1 MNKAQI
7 IHELL
12 EKHVVFTDYLATL
25 NQSDFLFAHS
35 QKWSAGQQLDHLVKS
50 TKPLLLSV
58 RLPKF
63 VLKLVFGKANR
74 PSKTYDGLVEK
85 YQQKLLEG
93 GRASAAFIPPPIDFE
108 QKSALSNQ
116 LNQIIAT
123 LTKGFAGF
131 TEKDLD
137 TIILPHPLL
146 GKITYREMMYFTICH
161 VQHHQGL
168 IKKALQERVPSL

>member
-7 IHELL
+7 VHELL
-12 EKHVVFTDYLATL
+12 EKYQAFTDYLEPM
-25 NQSDFLFAHS
+25 NQSDFLFAHPH
-35 QKWSAGQQLDHLVKS
+35 KWSAGQQLDHLVKS
-50 TKPLLLSV
+50 TKPLLISI

-74 PSKTYDGLVEK
+74 ASKTYEGLVEK
-85 YQQKLLEG
+85 YQLKLQEG
-93 GRASAAFIPPPIDFE
+93 GRATAAFIPPPIAFE
-108 QKSALSNQ
+108 QRLALSNQ
-116 LNQIIAT
+116 LNKIIQQ
-123 LTKGFAGF
+123 LTKGISSF

-168 IKKALQERVPSL
+168 IKKALEERSH

>member
-1 MNKAQI
+1 M

-12 EKHVVFTDYLATL
+12 EKHRAFTDYLDPM
-25 NQSDFLFAHS
+25 NQSDFLFAHPN
-35 QKWSAGQQLDHLVKS
+35 KWSAGQQLDHLVKS
-50 TKPLLLSV
+50 TKPLLISI

-74 PSKTYDGLVEK
+74 TSKTYEGLVEK

-93 GRASAAFIPPPIDFE
+93 GRATAAFIPPPIAFE
-108 QKSALSNQ
+108 QKLALSNQ
-116 LNQIIAT
+116 LNKIIQQ
-123 LTKGFAGF
+123 LTKGISSF

-168 IKKALQERVPSL
+168 IKKALQERAH